1 MIVLYEVQDNVAKIT
16 LNRPE
21 LMNALT
27 VEMRELLGNYFEQ
40 AARDSH
46 VRCVLLQANGPSF
59 CASGDVNKMGE
70 FTPAS
75 SQELLKLAHRV
86 IRNLANIEKPVVAS
100 VRGAVAGIG
109 WSMAMACDMIVA
121 SDTAYFSQV
130 LKRRSCAGWWCHL
143 FLTQYLGVLKA
154 KELVMSGKRVSAQEA
169 LALQLVNQVVT
180 DEQLDE
186 VAWAKAVELAKGPTF
201 AFGVAKKM
209 FKSMNQPSLE
219 TFLDNEAWS
228 QGLALLTED
237 HKEGFKAFLEKENP
251 FSRDAKYNFIALLLN
266 GIHSCL
272 FTPCTPP
279 ALPMPF
285 NKSRSIW
292 LRLCAWPF

>member
-121 SDTAYFSQV
+121 SDTAHFSQV
-130 LKRRSCAGWWCHL
+130 FKNVGLVPDGGAIY

-154 KELVMSGKRVSAQEA
+154 KELVMSGKRVSVQEA

-237 HKEGFKAFLEKENP
+237 HKEGFKAFLEKRKP
-251 FSRDAKYNFIALLLN
+251 VFK
-266 GIHSCL
+266 GC
-272 FTPCTPP
+272 
-279 ALPMPF
+279 
-285 NKSRSIW
+285 
-292 LRLCAWPF
+292 